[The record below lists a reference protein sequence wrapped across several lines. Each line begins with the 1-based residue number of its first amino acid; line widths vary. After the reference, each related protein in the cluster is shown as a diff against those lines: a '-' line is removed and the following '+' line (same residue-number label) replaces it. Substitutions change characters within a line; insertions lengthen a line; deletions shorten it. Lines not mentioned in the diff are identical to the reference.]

1 MTEISL
7 ALNYQSIV
15 VITSSKLLEN
25 KKKLDLEN
33 KMIIRVKKI
42 FRNNESLFLRLINDM
57 FFSLYVFYKIILSAK
72 PNDKIFAVTNP
83 PVMLAFLH
91 ILKIIK
97 KLNYTL
103 LVHDVFPDNIFLNK
117 SKNSKIF
124 INFFQNLFNKFYCSP
139 DLIIAIGHDMREYLS
154 KSKNIL
160 KSKIK
165 VIPNWFDP
173 KIKESTK
180 NEKSKLRITYGGNI
194 GRMQGLLDFLKILAQ
209 VDGRNNY
216 LLDFYGNGPEKSNL
230 IKFKDKLKLNNL
242 TFHESFKREEQSKIF
257 NLTDIALVSLKK
269 GMYGLGVPS
278 KVYNAMASG
287 LPILYIGDV
296 GSEVDLYVKEYDIGW
311 SFNWNNTDK
320 LKVFIENISSIDYNL
335 IKKKGQNSLMLAK
348 NNFSKKNILKN
359 YQSL

>member
-1 MTEISL
+1 M
-7 ALNYQSIV
+7 
-15 VITSSKLLEN
+15 
-25 KKKLDLEN
+25 
-33 KMIIRVKKI
+33 
-42 FRNNESLFLRLINDM
+42 
-57 FFSLYVFYKIILSAK
+57 SAK

-83 PVMLAFLH
+83 PIMLAFLH

-103 LVHDVFPDNIFLNK
+103 LVHDVFPDNLFLNK
-117 SKNSKIF
+117 SKKSKIF

-139 DLIIAIGHDMREYLS
+139 DLIITIGYDMREYLS

-173 KIKESTK
+173 KIKESIK

-194 GRMQGLLDFLKILAQ
+194 GRMQGLLGFLKIVAQ
-209 VDGRNNY
+209 VDCRNNY
-216 LLDFYGNGPEKSNL
+216 LLDFYGNGSEKRNL
-230 IKFKDKLKLNNL
+230 IKYKDKLKLSNL

-257 NLTDIALVSLKK
+257 NLTDIALVSLKE

-287 LPILYIGDV
+287 LPILYIGDN

-311 SFNWNNTDK
+311 SFNWNNTNK
-320 LKVFIENISSIDYNL
+320 LKIFLENISSIDYNL